1 MELEHAPDDHRDQGL
16 LHLDPVAGHVAVE
29 AVLAVERVHV

>member
-1 MELEHAPDDHRDQGL
+1 VELEHATDDHGDHGL

-29 AVLAVERVHV
+29 AVLAVQRNHP